1 MTFFRRLRLYLIGV
15 AIGVVVVYFMLL
27 YKRDRPSW
35 MPQGRILEQIAAS
48 EIIFTEKALLN
59 IHSLNLNEEEIKKSI
74 TKNGSVIFSKSDT
87 QRKPCPVYF
96 IGDKKYEEIFYRAEV
111 CDSVCTILWVSNL
124 NSNK

>member
-96 IGDKKYEEIFYRAEV
+96 IEDKKNEEIFYRAEV

-124 NSNK
+124 NSDK